1 VGSAPPEIDHI
12 QSVSRYND
20 QVAVSYGNIPE
31 VNPKK
36 AVRVLENV
44 LKVGLGIDSGSVP
57 TGDRYSGCSFEMLR
71 SKLETARSANEASRE
86 LKSQLSKSQGEFRQS
101 WITQAKK
108 DEFAQLFS
116 EVEPNQ

>member
-1 VGSAPPEIDHI
+1 MPTQTSLSAVADSNGDGSQEPEAKPDPGHEAD
-12 QSVSRYND
+12 VS
-20 QVAVSYGNIPE
+20 E
-31 VNPKK
+31 
-36 AVRVLENV
+36 
-44 LKVGLGIDSGSVP
+44 
-57 TGDRYSGCSFEMLR
+57 
-71 SKLETARSANEASRE
+71 NEASRE